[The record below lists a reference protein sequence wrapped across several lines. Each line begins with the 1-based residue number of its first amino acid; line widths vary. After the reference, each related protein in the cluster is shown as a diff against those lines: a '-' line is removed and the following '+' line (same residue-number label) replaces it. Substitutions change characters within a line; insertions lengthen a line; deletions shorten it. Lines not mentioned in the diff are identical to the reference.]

1 MVGIATALCT
11 ENRRGS
17 RVSGGGTSKLS
28 RRRRS
33 SGRSARRRRR
43 RPLRSPLQQPGGEVV
58 DVTAEVGCRPG
69 RTRPAARHR
78 CLLAG
83 GPLMCDRVGGPR
95 RRALASRAIP
105 GRIVQRANGGVDCD
119 PTRRLRRYTTQSRQD
134 RRAAAPA
141 VQHVLN
147 RVVRGSPTK
156 GFGSMASHGS
166 RSAARTLPA
175 CRSVQTSTWPGPWR
189 AANGRVSSCHGQNR
203 HPRPGCA
210 PPSFVRTRQP
220 NHRPSPVAVRT
231 DDGKRARPRPAGTNP
246 R

>member
-134 RRAAAPA
+134 RRAAAPGSSA
-141 VQHVLN
+141 CAEPGRTRVPYEGLRVDGEPRLSFGGENVAGVQVGADQHVAGAVAGSERKSVILPRPKSASTP
-147 RVVRGSPTK
+147 RV
-156 GFGSMASHGS
+156 
-166 RSAARTLPA
+166 RSAVL
-175 CRSVQTSTWPGPWR
+175 RSNSAAQSST
-189 AANGRVSSCHGQNR
+189 
-203 HPRPGCA
+203 
-210 PPSFVRTRQP
+210 T
-220 NHRPSPVAVRT
+220 PVAVRT